1 VRRLL
6 DAGVPVALATNNV
19 RNPFTTVGTADLA
32 HMAFVAAVAAHMG
45 TPDRLRQLV
54 ETITI
59 HPARIL
65 RQPAAG
71 VAPGAPAD
79 LVVWDCH
86 RVEDV
91 VAGVPPRVLVVKRGR
106 VTIECHRDLRTRWR
120 DGILREAARHPG
132 IP

>member
-54 ETITI
+54 DAITT

-65 RQPAAG
+65 RRTAAG
-71 VAPGAPAD
+71 LVPGAPAD
-79 LVVWDCH
+79 LVVWECT

-91 VAGVPPRVLVVKRGR
+91 VAALPARRLVVKRGR
-106 VTIECHRDLRTRWR
+106 ISVEAERRVRARWR
-120 DGILREAARHPG
+120 DGML
-132 IP
+132 